1 MDKIL
6 SIKDNTEYGSHVEI
20 IRLFGKELNG
30 HQQAT
35 WHPEGVKDWFIW
47 MPIIPRSETK
57 ITTTGVTWL
66 NRFELGGLFIRE
78 YAVNSTVDEY
88 LKPNAPDSD
97 PSFMRLVFS
106 KEKKN
111 SSSYKFKGVYV
122 IDSSRTKEGNH
133 IFRHIAES
141 VLLKGDIVK
150 EVVPL

>member
-1 MDKIL
+1 MEVDKIL

-57 ITTTGVTWL
+57 ITTT
-66 NRFELGGLFIRE
+66 
-78 YAVNSTVDEY
+78 AVNSTVDEY